1 MANDVDA
8 LSALLT
14 QLDALAR
21 APMTAKERELRAKTV
36 LGPALEARYL
46 ARTMTS
52 TDLAWNAAK
61 AGEHGVPAET
71 WVQAL
76 EAAGLSKCTSVGE
89 VLDSMH
95 RADSI
100 AEMMKVGYKGL
111 AGWTSRAKG

>member
-52 TDLAWNAAK
+52 TDLAWNAVK
-61 AGEHGVPAET
+61 AGEHGVPTET

-76 EAAGLSKCTSVGE
+76 EAAGLSKCASLGDLLVG
-89 VLDSMH
+89 MH

-100 AEMMKVGYKGL
+100 ADMMKAGYNGL
-111 AGWTSRAKG
+111 AGWASRAKG